1 MDISDSYVKLTTVG
15 VREFELSDTFL
26 NPLATE
32 AEIAAVE
39 KTLGVRFPKSVRD
52 TYLIHN
58 GESQESDG
66 LFGLW
71 RLLPL
76 DEVVTKSNE
85 LAELSRQYEFHD
97 FDPSLM
103 IPILESSGDFYCV
116 ESSAA
121 GEETPVVEWWHES
134 PSHEI
139 KSPSFGEFV
148 EAFIEKLN
156 RGGYVYR
163 PNELKGL
170 IDIDDL

>member
-1 MDISDSYVKLTTVG
+1 MKKQWETIEHWLAENAS
-15 VREFELSDTFL
+15 ELKGNL
-26 NPLATE
+26 NPAATD

-39 KTLGVRFPKSVRD
+39 KTLGVRFPQSVRD

-85 LAELSRQYEFHD
+85 LAELGRQFEFHD

-103 IPILESSGDFYCV
+103 IPILEASGDFYCIQ
-116 ESSAA
+116 SSAA

-134 PSHEI
+134 PSHEVEALN
-139 KSPSFGEFV
+139 FCEFV
-148 EAFIEKLN
+148 KAFVEKLN
-156 RGGYVYR
+156 RGRYVYR
-163 PNELKGL
+163 PDELMGL
-170 IDIDDL
+170 IDVDEL